1 MNNGIFN
8 IRRKTGGPVPERA
21 QLLPK
26 LRPLSGVSS
35 SFLNIP
41 PGVRKFKVPI
51 KALST
56 NGTSRVIAQLGTKY
70 GLETTGYE
78 GSTQAIG
85 VTGTAWTTGIV
96 LAQSPVAAGAYTGS
110 LTGELVDE
118 VTRLWVFEIGVAEY
132 AAGPIVFYGF
142 GGKAL
147 AAPLTGIL
155 LTMQNGTDTFD
166 GGSANVLY
174 GY

>member
-8 IRRKTGGPVPERA
+8 IRKKTEIPTPSWE

-26 LRPLSGVSS
+26 LRTLSGVSS

-41 PGVRKFKVPI
+41 PNVRKFKVPI

-70 GLETTGYE
+70 GLETTGYD
-78 GSTQAIG
+78 GSTQADG
-85 VTGTAWTTGIV
+85 VTGTAWTTGAV
-96 LAQSPVAAGAYTGS
+96 LVQSPVAAGACTGS

-118 VTRLWVFEIGVAEY
+118 ATRLWLLEIGVGEY
-132 AAGPIVFYGF
+132 VSGPLVYYGF

-147 AAPLTGIL
+147 AAPLTRIL